1 VEYNTLNTNLQ
12 GIETIASTEPLK
24 MTDNTSISALS
35 SPLLSIGIPLFM
47 ASLAIVAVLTVTL
60 NALFLFAILKKKLV
74 NSPSN
79 FLLSV
84 LCVTD
89 LLTGLVSLPLY
100 TIGVSKRNTWLT
112 FQGDVLIWASFCSW
126 ALQGCSFQLVVL
138 ASLDRYVAVCHPF
151 KYADYATIKLYSILL
166 ACIASFFIMINVV
179 SRLLFKEH
187 TSVISYALTNVYT
200 IASSIMLIF
209 CSWRI
214 YKVIQQKI
222 KDMQALTVQ
231 DMNEIRKR
239 QHEGQRAYAILLLA
253 SMHFICYLPFYI
265 CFHIRQNRPSMF
277 ENVVEMTFVKRWCYF
292 AVFLNSVFN
301 PLIYYFR
308 ISHFRAAIR
317 KVIRCL

>member
-1 VEYNTLNTNLQ
+1 
-12 GIETIASTEPLK
+12 
-24 MTDNTSISALS
+24 MTDNTSVSALS
-35 SPLLSIGIPLFM
+35 SPLLSIGIPLFV
-47 ASLAIVAVLTVTL
+47 ALLAVVAVLAVAL

-179 SRLLFKEH
+179 SRLLLKEH
-187 TSVISYALTNVYT
+187 TNVISYAFTNVYT
-200 IASSIMLIF
+200 IAFGIMLIF

-214 YKVIQQKI
+214 CKVIQRKI
-222 KDMQALTVQ
+222 KGM
-231 DMNEIRKR
+231 
-239 QHEGQRAYAILLLA
+239 
-253 SMHFICYLPFYI
+253 
-265 CFHIRQNRPSMF
+265 
-277 ENVVEMTFVKRWCYF
+277 
-292 AVFLNSVFN
+292 
-301 PLIYYFR
+301 
-308 ISHFRAAIR
+308 
-317 KVIRCL
+317 